1 MRGMASNMSGLLR
14 PSVVQP
20 RLATLELIRSQIQSG
35 FYRVARYIGCHQR
48 SDRSYV
54 FAGRQFPICARC
66 LGLLIGL
73 PLPLVCRV
81 NFAAA
86 IICLFPLL
94 LDGGTQLLRLRES
107 VNWLRLFTGVVFS
120 LGIGRL
126 IVIAYV
132 HLWNI

>member
-1 MRGMASNMSGLLR
+1 MPGMASNM
-14 PSVVQP
+14 P
-20 RLATLELIRSQIQSG
+20 RLLSTVRARHPILELIHNQIQSG
-35 FYRVARYIGCHQR
+35 LFRVARYIGCHQR
-48 SDRSYV
+48 CDRSYF

-73 PLPLVCRV
+73 PLLLVCRI

-86 IICLFPLL
+86 IACLFPLL
-94 LDGGTQLLRLRES
+94 LDGGTQVLRLRES

-120 LGIGRL
+120 LGVGRL
-126 IVIAYV
+126 IVIVCV